1 MAKQS
6 LAVKYRP
13 KSFDDL
19 TEQEVLKQI
28 LINQVETKTFQHAYL
43 FTGPAGTGKT
53 TSARIFANMLNDGKQ
68 SEVIEI
74 DAASNSGVDS
84 IRRVIDD
91 SKTRSIISEYKVF
104 IIDECHSLSS
114 EAWQAML
121 KLLEEPPK
129 YSVFILCTTN
139 PEKIP
144 ATIMSRVQ
152 RYQFN
157 KISVDGI
164 FIRLK
169 HICDTETYNIMQEMG
184 DMDSASDIEWARE
197 QHLPIIEYDDK
208 ALMYIAKL
216 SNGGMRDAITLMDKC
231 LSLDNNLTLENVL
244 NTVGT
249 AGYDEFFKLLNQL
262 LSSDKQ
268 CVEYIDR
275 AYADGKDLKIYIKE
289 FMKFVLDVEK
299 YYIYGETFDFI
310 TIPQVYESELS
321 AIRDDDELYDVL
333 GSVLKLVLDINNA
346 IKWDNDPKTII
357 DLMFI
362 TYCRGE

>member
-1 MAKQS
+1 MSKQS

-13 KSFDDL
+13 KTFDDL

-104 IIDECHSLSS
+104 IIDECHSLSN

-129 YSVFILCTTN
+129 YSVFILCTTD
-139 PEKIP
+139 PQKIP

-164 FIRLK
+164 KKRLL
-169 HICDTETYNIMQEMG
+169 HILEAEFPTGGYQYDTDAI
-184 DMDSASDIEWARE
+184 S
-197 QHLPIIEYDDK
+197 
-208 ALMYIAKL
+208 YIAKL

-262 LSSDKQ
+262 LSSDKG